1 MYKLYIRSTYY
12 IIRVNLPDK
21 CPYDPDDDGLAP
33 FAAAFKS
40 CMDVGECRIKL
51 AKSNSEY
58 PGEAERALLRLDL
71 FKTVGSAA
79 KAAEACK
86 RLR

>member
-1 MYKLYIRSTYY
+1 
-12 IIRVNLPDK
+12 
-21 CPYDPDDDGLAP
+21 
-33 FAAAFKS
+33 
-40 CMDVGECRIKL
+40 MDVGECRIKL

-79 KAAEACK
+79 KADPTAEACK